1 MGVGS
6 GLGIW
11 QMVEARKQAKRES
24 EATNA
29 QMLAQATE
37 TGRAEAKEELAQQ
50 NAKAGTAATATQL
63 DTSKVSDLSRK
74 KKGVQSTFVASS
86 QGAGAGMMKGTT
98 LTPIGS

>member
-11 QMVEARKQAKRES
+11 QMVEARRQAKQES

-37 TGRAEAKEELAQQ
+37 TGRAEAKEDEERA
-50 NAKAGTAATATQL
+50 NAKAGAAATARQ
-63 DTSKVSDLSRK
+63 VDLSDATNLSKK
-74 KKGVQSTFVASS
+74 KKGVNSTFVASS
-86 QGAGAGMMKGTT
+86 YGAGAGMTKDTT